1 MILRPDT
8 LALTAV
14 LALLTSLGPLSTDM
28 YLPSLP
34 SIGQYFGRSIADV
47 QLTLSAFLF
56 GFAAGQVFYGPLA
69 DRHGRRPVL
78 LAGLAL
84 FMAATIAC
92 AFAPTLE
99 VLTTARFIQALG
111 ASGPIVLARSIVRD
125 LYAMERAGR
134 ELARMGMIMGLV
146 PAIAPIFGG
155 VLEVAFG
162 WRASFL
168 ATVLFA
174 LTLLIVVAATL
185 PETLKHRAPEAV
197 SLRRILTIFR
207 DIARNA
213 GYRGY
218 VMISACT
225 YGGLFAFIS
234 GSSFVL
240 QGIYG
245 LDPRGY
251 GFAFA
256 TAVIGYITGTII
268 AQRIVNRRGIEG
280 TIHLGVWLLA
290 AGGLAMLG
298 AMLFGPGHIA
308 EVLVPIVIYMIGV
321 GLTFPQS
328 QAGAMTLNAE
338 RAGAASSLLGLCQM
352 SFAAAAGILLGLALG
367 ASAWPLG
374 AAIALLGCAA
384 LVVFVATKAA
394 RDAALAASRAQDQV
408 RPEVTSSA

>member
-34 SIGQYFGRSIADV
+34 AIGQYFGRNIADV

-78 LAGLAL
+78 LAGLVL
-84 FMAATIAC
+84 FILATIAC
-92 AFAPTLE
+92 AFAPTLD
-99 VLTTARFIQALG
+99 VLTTARFAQALG

-134 ELARMGMIMGLV
+134 ELARMGTIMGLV
-146 PAIAPIFGG
+146 PAIAPILGG
-155 VLEVAFG
+155 LLEVAFG

-174 LTLLIVVAATL
+174 LALLVVVATAL

-197 SLRRILTIFR
+197 SMRRILTIFR
-207 DIARNA
+207 DIARNE

-245 LDPRGY
+245 LDPRAY

-256 TAVIGYITGTII
+256 AAVVGYIAGTII
-268 AQRIVNRRGIEG
+268 AQRVVNRRGIEG

-290 AGGLAMLG
+290 VGGLAMLG

-308 EVLVPIVIYMIGV
+308 EALVPIVIYMVGV

-384 LVVFVATKAA
+384 LLVFVVTRGA
-394 RDAALAASRAQDQV
+394 RNAALAASRAGDQA
-408 RPEVTSSA
+408 RLAAARSR